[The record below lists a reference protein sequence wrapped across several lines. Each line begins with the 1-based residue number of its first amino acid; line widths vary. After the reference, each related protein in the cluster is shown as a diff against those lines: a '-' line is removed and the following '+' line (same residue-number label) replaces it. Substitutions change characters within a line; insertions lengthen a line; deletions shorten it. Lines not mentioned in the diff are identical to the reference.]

1 MDLNLTNQV
10 AFVAGSSR
18 GIGKAIAERFLLEG
32 CRTVITG
39 RTEED
44 LKTAQ
49 AELGLRFGTDRLMA
63 LPGDLTEINTVRQ
76 AVMQVQA
83 KWGDIDCAV
92 ANIGTGRGQTGWDIS
107 DTQWTEP
114 FRMNLWSGIR
124 LISEILTAMV
134 RRQRGSVVF
143 ISSITGLET
152 TAAPLPYSAAKAALL
167 NYAKNLARQVGP
179 YHVRVNSVAPGN
191 ILFPGGSWD
200 RRKTDNLQKVADYI
214 DAEVPLR
221 RFGRPEEIADLV
233 VFLSS
238 DRASFITGSC
248 VVADGGQTRS
258 V

>member
-1 MDLNLTNQV
+1 MDLNLTDQV

-18 GIGKAIAERFLLEG
+18 GIGKAIAEKFLLEG

-39 RTEED
+39 RSEGD
-44 LKTAQ
+44 LQTAQ
-49 AELGLRFGTDRLMA
+49 AELTQRFGTSRLMA
-63 LPGDLTEINTVRQ
+63 LQGDLTDLGAIRHIL
-76 AVMQVQA
+76 MQVESQ
-83 KWGDIDCAV
+83 WGNIDCAV

-107 DTQWTEP
+107 DTQWTEL
-114 FRMNLWSGIR
+114 FRMNLWSSIR

-143 ISSITGLET
+143 ISSITGLES

-167 NYAKNLARQVGP
+167 SYAKNVARQVGP

-200 RRKTDNLQKVADYI
+200 RRKTENPEKVASYI
-214 DAEVPLR
+214 AAEVPLG
-221 RFGRPEEIADLV
+221 RFGNPEEIADCV

-238 DRASFITGSC
+238 DRANFITGSC
-248 VVADGGQTRS
+248 IVADGGQTRS
-258 V
+258 L